1 MARGFHERSMATASI
16 LFIVILSLNAFNL
29 QGVQAQ
35 NQLSATFSVSYQQG
49 YTKIAGT
56 VTDINQS
63 PVEGAIVSIQAIDPA
78 GETVHFDMVYTD
90 QIGRFTDEFKTPEVF
105 NGEGTIYVSAS
116 KAGYEKGSTQANFT
130 AIPEFSTTIM
140 ATFMSMLLAL
150 TLLKRKIAG

>member
-35 NQLSATFSVSYQQG
+35 NQLSVTFSLSYQQG

-90 QIGRFTDEFKTPEVF
+90 QIG
-105 NGEGTIYVSAS
+105 
-116 KAGYEKGSTQANFT
+116 
-130 AIPEFSTTIM
+130 
-140 ATFMSMLLAL
+140 
-150 TLLKRKIAG
+150 